1 MSSSLQVDVIT
12 EMELCG
18 LYRLHV
24 VKSGYFSFVR
34 DEQAHDP
41 CPPVAHDLVGAI
53 DTKNVPSSVGD
64 GGFSG
69 HGGEG
74 LQRY

>member
-24 VKSGYFSFVR
+24 VKSR
-34 DEQAHDP
+34 R
-41 CPPVAHDLVGAI
+41 
-53 DTKNVPSSVGD
+53 
-64 GGFSG
+64 FSG
-69 HGGEG
+69 DLGICPAIELLLGFFFH
-74 LQRY
+74 QR